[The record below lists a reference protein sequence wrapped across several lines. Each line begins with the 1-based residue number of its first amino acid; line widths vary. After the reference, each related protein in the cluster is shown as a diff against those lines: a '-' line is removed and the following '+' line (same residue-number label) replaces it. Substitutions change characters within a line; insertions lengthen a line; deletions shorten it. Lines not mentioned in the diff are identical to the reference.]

1 MSTSPTP
8 SKQSFAV
15 FETYKQAINES
26 LEAYFKR
33 LPASLV
39 GNHLPPVCQ
48 RALELM
54 AEYTLRSGKRVRGAL
69 AALAYDHLTGH
80 ELSENGQK
88 LAVVM
93 ELLQSYIL
101 IVDDVTDKSDLR
113 RGEPT
118 VHRRY
123 EQLYRGKVGER
134 EAEQLAFYT
143 GMVLGHLAN
152 LVLVETSETPER
164 VVQTFKYVHKN
175 MVITGF
181 GQLEDLMQEIGR
193 EGTHDEIIRKYRL
206 KTSHYT
212 FINPLHAGMALA
224 GVGDSVAY
232 DQVAKFGEAA
242 GIAFQ
247 AHDDY
252 LGVFGGVETGKPVTD
267 DIAEGKLTVL
277 TQYALEHGSPEDI
290 RVLKSYLGN
299 ASIDASAIAQVRT
312 IFDRTGATMEARRI
326 AKRYA
331 VLAAE
336 SLQTMTIWDETFKS
350 LLAELVT
357 YSVNRES

>member
-1 MSTSPTP
+1 MP
-8 SKQSFAV
+8 SNSAPSQQSLAV
-15 FETYKQAINES
+15 FETYKRAINES
-26 LEAYFKR
+26 LQAYFNK
-33 LPASLV
+33 LPASLDAAW
-39 GNHLPPVCQ
+39 LPQVCQ
-48 RALELM
+48 HALELM
-54 AEYTLRSGKRVRGAL
+54 AEYTLRPGKRVRGAL
-69 AALAYDHLTGH
+69 AALAYDHLTSQQ
-80 ELSENGQK
+80 LSENGQK

-93 ELLQSYIL
+93 ELVQSYLL
-101 IVDDVTDKSDLR
+101 IVDDVTDRSDLR

-118 VHRRY
+118 MHRRY

-143 GMVLGHLAN
+143 GMVLGHLAT
-152 LVLVETSETPER
+152 LVLLDANETPER
-164 VVQTFKYVHKN
+164 IRQALKHIHSNIAT
-175 MVITGF
+175 TGF

-193 EGTHDEIIRKYRL
+193 DATRDDIIQKYAL

-224 GVGDSVAY
+224 GVTDEAAFE
-232 DQVAKFGEAA
+232 QVAKFGEAA

-252 LGVFGGVETGKPVTD
+252 LGVFGGKETGKAATD
-267 DIAEGKLTVL
+267 DITEGKLTVL
-277 TQYALEHGSPEDI
+277 TQYALEHGSPEDV
-290 RVLKSYLGN
+290 RLLRSHLGKP
-299 ASIDASAIAQVRT
+299 ATRERDMAEVRA
-312 IFDRTGATMEARRI
+312 IFDRTGATMEVRQI

-331 VLAAE
+331 RAAVE
-336 SLQTMTIWDETFKS
+336 SLEAVTIWDDSFKS